1 MSGGNGAEQGAEG
14 LALLRELVEVPSVS
28 GSERGAAALLVERML
43 VLGLDAWIDD
53 AGNAVGV
60 VSHPEADGTTRDIV
74 LLGHIDT
81 VPGVVPVRVEDGC
94 LWGRGTVDAK
104 GPLVAAVLAAA
115 RARLP
120 RGVRVVVI
128 GAVEEEAAT
137 SRGARHAAREWAPA
151 ACIIAEPS
159 GADGFAIGYKGR
171 LLARYERAR
180 EVAHSAR
187 AEMSAADSGFA
198 WWGRVLEGVRGM
210 RGGGSAFEAV
220 QATLRAVRT
229 ESDGLMERVVMEAG
243 FRLPPGVT
251 AEMVEGVCRGCAAEG
266 DELGFSGREEA
277 HVAERGSAVA
287 RALSGAIRS
296 EGMVP
301 RPKLKT
307 GTCDF
312 NVVGP
317 AWGCPIAAYGP
328 GDSTLDHTPA
338 ERVSTEEFGR
348 GVRVLTRA
356 VESLAGELAAGES
369 VTGQPTGRGTG
380 GPC

>member
-1 MSGGNGAEQGAEG
+1 MSERSEAVGGVDG
-14 LALLRELVEVPSVS
+14 LGLLRELVGVPSVS
-28 GSERGAAALLVERML
+28 GAERGAVELLVGRML
-43 VLGLDAWIDD
+43 GLGMDAWIDG

-60 VSHPEADGTTRDIV
+60 VSHPAADGSTRDIV

-104 GPLVAAVLAAA
+104 GPLVTAVLAAA
-115 RARLP
+115 GARVP
-120 RGVRVVVI
+120 RGVRVIVI

-159 GADGFAIGYKGR
+159 GAGGFTIGYKGR
-171 LLARYERAR
+171 LLARYRR
-180 EVAHSAR
+180 TRGLAHSAR
-187 AEMSAADSGFA
+187 ADLSVADSAFA
-198 WWGRVLEGVRGM
+198 WWGRVMERARGLGREG
-210 RGGGSAFEAV
+210 AFESV

-229 ESDGLMERVVMEAG
+229 ESDGLTERVELEAG

-251 AEMVEGVCRGCAAEG
+251 PEMVEAVCREGAAEG
-266 DELGFSGREEA
+266 EEVEFSGGEEA
-277 HVAERGSAVA
+277 HVSERGSAVG
-287 RALSGAIRS
+287 RALSAAIRA
-296 EGMVP
+296 EGLVP
-301 RPKLKT
+301 TPKLKT

-317 AWGCPIAAYGP
+317 VWGCPMAAYGP
-328 GDSTLDHTPA
+328 GDSALDHTPE
-338 ERVSTEEFGR
+338 ERVAVEEFER

-356 VESLAGELAAGES
+356 LEGLAEELAEGLAVEG
-369 VTGQPTGRGTG
+369 VRVAQPTGRGV
-380 GPC
+380 

>member
-1 MSGGNGAEQGAEG
+1 MSDVRHGEAGSAG
-14 LALLRELVEVPSVS
+14 LKLLRELVEVPSVS
-28 GSERGAAALLVERML
+28 GSERGAVELLVERML
-43 VLGLDAWIDD
+43 GLGIDAWIDG

-60 VSHPEADGTTRDIV
+60 VSHPEAGGATRDIV

-81 VPGVVPVRVEDGC
+81 VAGTVPVRVEEGC

-115 RARLP
+115 SARLP

-137 SRGARHAAREWAPA
+137 SRGARHAAEEWSPA

-159 GADGFAIGYKGR
+159 GADGFTIGYKGR
-171 LLARYERAR
+171 LLARYQRAR

-187 AEMSAADSGFA
+187 AELSAADSGFA
-198 WWGRVLEGVRGM
+198 WWGRVVERVHGLG
-210 RGGGSAFEAV
+210 RGGTAFESV

-229 ESDGLMERVVMEAG
+229 ESDGLRERMVMEAG
-243 FRLPPGVT
+243 FRLPPGVSP
-251 AEMVEGVCRGCAAEG
+251 ELVERACVESAAEG
-266 DELGFSGREEA
+266 DEVVCTGSEGA
-277 HVAERGSAVA
+277 WVADRGSAVA
-287 RALSGAIRS
+287 RALSGAIRA

-301 RPKLKT
+301 RPKMKT

-317 AWGCPIAAYGP
+317 VWRCPIAAYGP
-328 GDSTLDHTPA
+328 GDSALDHTPQ
-338 ERVSTEEFGR
+338 ERVAVEEFDR
-348 GVRVLTRA
+348 GVRVLTRGLEA
-356 VESLAGELAAGES
+356 LAAELAGEAQAAA
-369 VTGQPTGRGTG
+369 QPTGMGV
-380 GPC
+380 